1 MNCYDGANN
10 LARELS
16 ESEECRE
23 YKRLKEIVMEDEV
36 NRALLKEYKALQ
48 SRLQLSAMAGSA
60 GAQED
65 MQRFSQLSSLLYTQ
79 KDISAYL
86 MSEMKLQQLVADI
99 IKLITDASGLQ
110 ISLPGQET

>member
-1 MNCYDGANN
+1 MNCYDTAAL

-23 YKRLKEIVMEDEV
+23 YNRLREIVMEDDV

-48 SRLQLSAMAGSA
+48 SRLQLSAMAGA
-60 GAQED
+60 NGADED
-65 MQRFSQLSSLLYTQ
+65 MQRFSQLTSLLYTQ
-79 KDISAYL
+79 QDISAYL
-86 MSEMKLQQLVADI
+86 MSEMKLQQLVGDI
-99 IKLITDASGLQ
+99 VKLITDASGLQ